1 MNAPCRFQSR
11 KVANDA
17 KGMRDSS
24 GLKPPAIKWRAARLT
39 QRVQYGPQGT
49 GREARSGLVKAAQA
63 ARTGAKYALLNTL
76 EMTAARNGAGKEP
89 SIRRNKA
96 PEFRAH
102 LSAP

>member
-1 MNAPCRFQSR
+1 MRRVEVKAA
-11 KVANDA
+11 KVETDA
-17 KGMRDSS
+17 KCMWDSS
-24 GLKPPAIKWRAARLT
+24 GLKPPTIKWRAARLT
-39 QRVQYGPQGT
+39 QRVQYGPRGT
-49 GREARSGLVKAAQA
+49 GREARCGLVKAAQA
-63 ARTGAKYALLNTL
+63 VGMGAKYALLNTL

>member
-1 MNAPCRFQSR
+1 MWNSKPQGSEKRSVRGSVPVSSRPLEKENCVFKPSAFSTSR
-11 KVANDA
+11 KA
-17 KGMRDSS
+17 S
-24 GLKPPAIKWRAARLT
+24 GR
-39 QRVQYGPQGT
+39 G
-49 GREARSGLVKAAQA
+49 ARSGLVKAAQA